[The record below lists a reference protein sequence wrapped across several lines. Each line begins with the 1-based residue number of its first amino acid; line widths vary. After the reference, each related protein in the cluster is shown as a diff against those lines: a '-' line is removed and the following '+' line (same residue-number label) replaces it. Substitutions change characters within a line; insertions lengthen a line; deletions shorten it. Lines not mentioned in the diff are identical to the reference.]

1 MLEPEFIQIA
11 IYQNDIVAD
20 SANALPRNDKIVA
33 MPEEAEA
40 LAFARHD
47 DGDNPSVADV
57 YLHVRDKAEAAAV
70 ADIDDLLAFET
81 RKAVSHNLTHPF
93 IL

>member
-47 DGDNPSVADV
+47 DGDDASVADV
-57 YLHVRDKAEAAAV
+57 YLNIRDKAETAAV
-70 ADIDDLLAFET
+70 ADVDDLLAFEI
-81 RKAVSHNLTHPF
+81 RKAVSHILTHPF